1 MLRLIKCKQSDK
13 LSGEHPV
20 LARASTPRLL
30 GPNSNSENKIAS
42 QKLKLTPPIISTE
55 FPDTYCFDFTAAT
68 FGASSLVY
76 FHSVKRV
83 IF

>member
-20 LARASTPRLL
+20 LATAST
-30 GPNSNSENKIAS
+30 PNSNSENKIAS

-68 FGASSLVY
+68 FWASSLVY